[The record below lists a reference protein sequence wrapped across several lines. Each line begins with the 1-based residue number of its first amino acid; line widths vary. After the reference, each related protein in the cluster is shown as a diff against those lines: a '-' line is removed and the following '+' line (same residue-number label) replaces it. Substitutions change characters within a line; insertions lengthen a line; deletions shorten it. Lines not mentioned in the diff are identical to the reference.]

1 MKSDILKLI
10 AASVILEVVIYIYG
24 TNDPLGSDNI
34 HMLFFNP
41 IIYGFIPV
49 IIFYFYKKS
58 WITGKCNEI
67 KSMIITAVFLII
79 TYSLIT
85 LILDS
90 YLLVLYSFKNNYE
103 ELALLNI
110 ELDEYKYSGL
120 KLLLSSH
127 INSLNPYIIINSG
140 VSIILILF
148 ANIIYMKVYKKYTCD
163 TSVENDK
170 KYMIKHSAVLVCIL
184 TLYKALADVLVYLLF
199 GYLHI

>member
-10 AASVILEVVIYIYG
+10 AAAVILEAVIYIYG
-24 TNDPLGSDNI
+24 TNNPLGSDNI

-90 YLLVLYSFKNNYE
+90 YLLVLYSFENNYE

-127 INSLNPYIIINSG
+127 INSLNPHIIINSG